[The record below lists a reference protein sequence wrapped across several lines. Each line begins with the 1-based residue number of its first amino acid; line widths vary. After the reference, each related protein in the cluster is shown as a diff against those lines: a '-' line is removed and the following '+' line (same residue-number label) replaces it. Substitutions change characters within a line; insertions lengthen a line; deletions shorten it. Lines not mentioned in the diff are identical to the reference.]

1 VTLRI
6 VPAAPDHLEEWREI
20 HNATI
25 ATARL
30 SADEVAERA
39 ARNRLTVAYDGDVLV
54 GNATVRPP
62 AGTGTATV
70 IVRILLQH
78 RRRGLGSAY
87 LAHELAEA
95 RALHPERVE
104 TVVLAS
110 NEDGLAFAL
119 ARGFVEVDRYLLD
132 GDTIPFVDLRLM
144 GRSRSTTFA
153 MPSRIARSPR
163 GGR

>member
-1 VTLRI
+1 MTLRI
-6 VPAAPDHLEEWREI
+6 VSATPGLLEEWRAI
-20 HNATI
+20 HNAI
-25 ATARL
+25 IPTAPL

-39 ARNRLTVAYDGDVLV
+39 TRNQLTLAYDGDVLV

-62 AGTGTATV
+62 RDTGTATV
-70 IVRILLQH
+70 IVRILPQH

-87 LAHELAEA
+87 LDRVLADA
-95 RALHPERVE
+95 RALGPERVE

-132 GDTIPFVDLRLM
+132 GDTIPFVDLRL
-144 GRSRSTTFA
+144 TT
-153 MPSRIARSPR
+153 
-163 GGR
+163 